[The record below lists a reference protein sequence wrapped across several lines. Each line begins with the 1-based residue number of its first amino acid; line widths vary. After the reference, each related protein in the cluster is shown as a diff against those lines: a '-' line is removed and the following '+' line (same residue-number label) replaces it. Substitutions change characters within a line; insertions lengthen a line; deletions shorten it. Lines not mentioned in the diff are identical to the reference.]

1 MIIIDEK
8 FYLIKKIK
16 INMSKRIITVRRK
29 SIHDKYV
36 NIKKDL
42 PNIIFLI
49 FLYFLQ
55 AVCIHFLFIRYDLK
69 IIHPNLLF

>member
-1 MIIIDEK
+1 MD
-8 FYLIKKIK
+8 KKITT
-16 INMSKRIITVRRK
+16 MRRK

-36 NIKKDL
+36 HIKKDL

-55 AVCIHFLFIRYDLK
+55 AVGINI
-69 IIHPNLLF
+69 

>member
-1 MIIIDEK
+1 MD
-8 FYLIKKIK
+8 KKQTT
-16 INMSKRIITVRRK
+16 MRRK

-36 NIKKDL
+36 HIKKDL

-55 AVCIHFLFIRYDLK
+55 AVDINFLIHFLNFVSKTLY
-69 IIHPNLLF
+69 IIIGPARSYWKFALYFECS